1 MTEPKNQQ
9 VLHDI
14 NGKIE
19 REKKLIQGFQA
30 LKRNTDNAEV
40 IQRCNNQIRE
50 TQSNIDYLQ
59 ETLSKLSL
67 QQGANEAE
75 LRTKEASTGSGNK
88 PVYSRFDLIKYDCPS
103 LGHRILYIV

>member
-19 REKKLIQGFQA
+19 REKKLIQGFRP
-30 LKRNTDNAEV
+30 LKRNTDNGEV

-59 ETLSKLSL
+59 KTLSKLSL
-67 QQGANEAE
+67 QKSEAE
-75 LRTKEASTGSGNK
+75 LRTKEESNESGKN
-88 PVYSRFDLIKYDCPS
+88 PVYSRFDLIKY
-103 LGHRILYIV
+103 

>member
-30 LKRNTDNAEV
+30 LKRNTDNGEV
-40 IQRCNNQIRE
+40 IEDVITE
-50 TQSNIDYLQ
+50 
-59 ETLSKLSL
+59 
-67 QQGANEAE
+67 
-75 LRTKEASTGSGNK
+75 
-88 PVYSRFDLIKYDCPS
+88 
-103 LGHRILYIV
+103 